1 MKQVLIQQGEA
12 VVRDVPAP
20 IVEPGRVL
28 VRVRRSCISIGT
40 EMAGV
45 RASGTPL
52 WKKALDKPEQVKRVV
67 ALAID
72 QGVAQAKQ
80 TVQNKLAAG
89 QPTGY
94 SASGVVIGV
103 GGRIDDLR
111 IGDRVACAGAQCAHH
126 AEVISV
132 PRNLTVKVPD
142 GLDDD
147 AACTVTLGAI
157 ALQGVR
163 RAEPTLGE
171 TFVVLGLG
179 LIGQL
184 TAQLLKAHG
193 CTVIGSDPDTARRQQ
208 ALGLGMHAALG
219 DTGDAV
225 QQAHRLT
232 DGHGADGVIITAAH
246 ASSEIVSTAFLMCRR
261 KGRVVLVGDVGLDL
275 NRDDIYTKEL
285 DFRVSTSYGPGR
297 YDAHYEEDGLDYP
310 VGYVRWTENR
320 NMSAY
325 LGQLAAGTVRVT
337 PLIAQ
342 TYPLEEAPA
351 AYRRL
356 NAGAEGGDKPLA
368 LLLSYDEPGGDTG
381 PEPFATVIT
390 NPKAAPAGKGKV
402 RVAVVGAGAFARGV
416 HLPNITALSAAYHLQ
431 AVVSRSGHNASETA
445 RQFVASRSTTD
456 YDSVLAADDIDAVV
470 ICTRHDQH
478 AAMAL
483 AALRAG
489 KHVLVE
495 KPTAL
500 SREEMDELL
509 DFYADAETR
518 PLADYPMKEKHG
530 DTEPKKELPDF
541 PNTDAP
547 EYPVGKPILMTG
559 YNRRFAPSIRRA
571 CEIVEHREAPV
582 VINYRM
588 NAGFLP
594 PDHWTH
600 GPEGGG
606 RNLGEACHIYDL
618 FLAITGAR
626 PVDVSAHTIRP
637 KTAHDR
643 TDDNFVATITFDDG
657 SLATLTYTALGSTKH
672 PKEQCDI
679 YSDGRVLS
687 LNDYKSL
694 AVVGGPLPGLKGRK
708 AQKGHAEELIAFA
721 NAIRAGVSW
730 PITLQEQHDAL
741 DIALRVQSQITAGR
755 ADV

>member
-12 VVRDVPAP
+12 VVREVPAP
-20 IVEPGRVL
+20 AIEPGRVL

-40 EMAGV
+40 ELAGV

-52 WKKALDKPEQVKRVV
+52 WKKALDKPQQVKRVV
-67 ALAID
+67 ALAME

-80 TVQNKLAAG
+80 TVQNKLNAG

-94 SASGVVIGV
+94 SAAGVVLAVGEGV
-103 GGRIDDLR
+103 QDLR
-111 IGDRVACAGAQCAHH
+111 PGDRVACAGAQCAHH
-126 AEVISV
+126 AEVVCV
-132 PRNLTVKVPD
+132 PRNLVSAVPD
-142 GLDDD
+142 GVDDN
-147 AACTVTLGAI
+147 AASTVTLGAI

-184 TAQLLKAHG
+184 TAQLLRAHG
-193 CTVIGSDPDTARRQQ
+193 CTVIGGDPDAARRQQ
-208 ALGLGMHAALG
+208 AADLGMHAALSS
-219 DTGDAV
+219 TGDAIA
-225 QQAHRLT
+225 QAHRLT
-232 DGHGADGVIITAAH
+232 DGHGADGVIITAAS
-246 ASSEIVSTAFLMCRR
+246 ADSAIVATAFNMCRR

-275 NRDDIYTKEL
+275 HREDIYIKEL

-297 YDAHYEEDGLDYP
+297 YDTRYEEDGLDYP

-320 NMSAY
+320 NMAAY
-325 LGQLAAGTVRVT
+325 LGQLALGTVQVA

-342 TYPLEEAPA
+342 TYPLDDAPT

-356 NAGAEGGDKPLA
+356 NNGGDKPLA
-368 LLLSYDEPGGDTG
+368 VLLEYEAPDPTQETARP
-381 PEPFATVIT
+381 AAVA
-390 NPKAAPAGKGKV
+390 NPKAEPAGAGKV
-402 RVAVVGAGAFARGV
+402 RLAVIGAGAFARGV
-416 HLPNITALSAAYHLQ
+416 HLPNVQALGDAYHLQ

-445 RQFVASRSTTD
+445 RQFGASRSATD
-456 YDSVLAADDIDAVV
+456 FEATLADDDIDAVF

-483 AALRAG
+483 AALKAG

-500 SREEMDELL
+500 NRADLDALL
-509 DFYADAETR
+509 AFYGE
-518 PLADYPMKEKHG
+518 G
-530 DTEPKKELPDF
+530 DP
-541 PNTDAP
+541 A
-547 EYPVGKPILMTG
+547 GKPILLTG
-559 YNRRFAPSIRRA
+559 YNRRFSACARRA
-571 CEIVEHREAPV
+571 GELMQGRTSPM

-618 FLAITGAR
+618 LLALTGTR
-626 PVDVSAHTIRP
+626 PVTVSAHAIRP
-637 KTAHDR
+637 NSAHDR
-643 TDDNFVATITFDDG
+643 TDDNFAATITFDDG
-657 SLATLTYTALGSTKH
+657 SLATLTYTALGSAKF
-672 PKEQCDI
+672 PKETADI
-679 YSDGRVLS
+679 FVDGMVLS
-687 LNDYKSL
+687 LDDYKQL
-694 AVVGGPLPGLKGRK
+694 RVAGTPAKGVAHRTT
-708 AQKGHAEELIAFA
+708 QKGHREELEAFA
-721 NAIRAGVSW
+721 RAIRDGGDW
-730 PITLQEQHDAL
+730 PIPLQQQHDAM
-741 DIALRVQSQITAGR
+741 DIALRVQDQITGR
-755 ADV
+755 G

>member
-12 VVRDVPAP
+12 VVREVPAP
-20 IVEPGRVL
+20 GVEPGRVL
-28 VRVRRSCISIGT
+28 VRVARSCISIGT

-67 ALAID
+67 AMAMD
-72 QGVAQAKQ
+72 QGIAQTRQMVK
-80 TVQNKLAAG
+80 NKLEAG

-103 GGRIDDLR
+103 GEGIDDLR
-111 IGDRVACAGAQCAHH
+111 VGDRVACAGAQCAHH

-132 PRNLTVKVPD
+132 PRNLTAAVPES
-142 GLDDD
+142 LDDD

-193 CTVIGSDPDTARRQQ
+193 CTVLGSDPDAERCEQAM
-208 ALGLGMHAALG
+208 ALGMSGTL
-219 DTGDAV
+219 DTAGDAI

-246 ASSEIVSTAFLMCRR
+246 ASSGIVSTAFKMCRR

-275 NRDDIYTKEL
+275 NREDIYLKEL

-297 YDAHYEEDGLDYP
+297 YDASYEEDGHDYP

-325 LGQLAAGTVRVT
+325 LGQLASGSVQVA

-342 TYPLEEAPA
+342 AYPIDQAPR
-351 AYRRL
+351 AYARL
-356 NAGAEGGDKPLA
+356 NAGDGSGVKPLA
-368 LLLSYDEPGGDTG
+368 VLLSYERADGDD
-381 PEPFATVIT
+381 AAASTVVA
-390 NPKAAPAGKGKV
+390 NPKAQPAGEGKV
-402 RVAVVGAGAFARGV
+402 RLAVVGAGAFARGV
-416 HLPNITALSAAYHLQ
+416 HLPNLAKLGKAFHLQ

-445 RQFVASRSTTD
+445 RQFAASRSTTD
-456 YDSVLAADDIDAVV
+456 YGEVLAADDVDAVL

-483 AALRAG
+483 AALEAG

-500 SREEMDELL
+500 SRDELQSL
-509 DFYADAETR
+509 LAFYDSPAG
-518 PLADYPMKEKHG
+518 P
-530 DTEPKKELPDF
+530 
-541 PNTDAP
+541 
-547 EYPVGKPILMTG
+547 KPILMTG
-559 YNRRFAPSIRRA
+559 YNRRFSPCMQRAAALTVGRDAPL
-571 CEIVEHREAPV
+571 

-588 NAGFLP
+588 NAGHLP
-594 PDHWTH
+594 ADHWTH

-606 RNLGEACHIYDL
+606 RNLGEACHLYDL
-618 FLAITGAR
+618 FVALTGAR
-626 PVDVSAHTIRP
+626 PVDVCAHTVRP
-637 KTAHDR
+637 RSAHDR
-643 TDDNFVATITFDDG
+643 ADDNFVVTITFDDG
-657 SLATLTYTALGSTKH
+657 SLATLTYTALGSGAF
-672 PKEQCDI
+672 PKETCEIFCD
-679 YSDGRVLS
+679 GQVLS
-687 LNDYKSL
+687 LNDYKTL
-694 AVVGGPLPGLKGRK
+694 TTTDR
-708 AQKGHAEELIAFA
+708 AQQGVQHRTIHKGHEEELAAFA
-721 NAIRAGVSW
+721 HAIWEGGGW
-730 PITLQEQHDAL
+730 PITLQEQYDVM
-741 DIALRVQSQITAGR
+741 DIALKVQDQITGR
-755 ADV
+755 G